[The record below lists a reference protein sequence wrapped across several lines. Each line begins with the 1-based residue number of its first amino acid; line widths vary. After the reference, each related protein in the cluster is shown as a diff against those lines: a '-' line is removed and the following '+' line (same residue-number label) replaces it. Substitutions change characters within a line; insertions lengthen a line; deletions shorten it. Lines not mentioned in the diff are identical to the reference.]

1 MRIGA
6 RTLAKPPASDG
17 HMKLFYVPG
26 VCSLSPHIVL
36 REMGADFQLD
46 KVDRSTKISESG
58 VNYNQLNPK
67 SYVPALQ
74 LDDGTV
80 LTEGAAIVMYLADQK
95 GGEKVAPRPGTRERY
110 KLQEWLVFIATEIHK
125 NFGPLFR
132 KTPDPVP
139 RETLQKRLDLVSG
152 ILAKQPYLLG
162 DKFSAADAYLFTVLR
177 WGARVELPLP
187 SALQQFME
195 RMKARPAV
203 AKALE
208 VEGLT

>member
-1 MRIGA
+1 MR
-6 RTLAKPPASDG
+6 
-17 HMKLFYVPG
+17 LFYVPG

-46 KVDRSTKISESG
+46 KVDRKTKISDAG
-58 VNYNQLNPK
+58 VDYNQLNPK

-80 LTEGAAIVMYLADQK
+80 LTEGASIVLYLADQK
-95 GGEKVAPRPGTRERY
+95 GGEKVAPRPGTKERY

-125 NFGPLFR
+125 NFSPLFR

-139 RETLQKRLDLVSG
+139 RETLQKRIDLVAQT
-152 ILAKQPYLLG
+152 LAKQPYLLG
-162 DKFSAADAYLFTVLR
+162 DKFSVADAYLFTVLR
-177 WGARVELPLP
+177 WAPRVELPLP
-187 SALQQFME
+187 PVLQQYMD
-195 RMKARPAV
+195 RIRARPAV

>member
-1 MRIGA
+1 
-6 RTLAKPPASDG
+6 
-17 HMKLFYVPG
+17 MKLFYVPG

-46 KVDRSTKISESG
+46 KVDRKTKISEAG
-58 VNYNQLNPK
+58 VDYNQLNPK

-80 LTEGAAIVMYLADQK
+80 LTEGASIVLYLADQI
-95 GGEKVAPRPGTRERY
+95 GGEKVAPRPGTKERY
-110 KLQEWLVFIATEIHK
+110 KLQEWLVYIATEIHK

-132 KTPDPVP
+132 KTPDPIP
-139 RETLQKRLDLVSG
+139 RETLQKRIDFAAQT
-152 ILAKQPYLLG
+152 LAKQPYLLG
-162 DKFSAADAYLFTVLR
+162 DKFSVADAYLFAVLR
-177 WGARVELPLP
+177 WAPRVEVPLP
-187 SALQQFME
+187 PVLQQYMD

>member
-1 MRIGA
+1 
-6 RTLAKPPASDG
+6 
-17 HMKLFYVPG
+17 MKLFYVPG

-46 KVDRSTKISESG
+46 KVDRKTKISEAG
-58 VNYNQLNPK
+58 VDYNQLNPK

-80 LTEGAAIVMYLADQK
+80 LTEGASIVLYLADQK
-95 GGEKVAPRPGTRERY
+95 GGEKVAPRPGTKERY
-110 KLQEWLVFIATEIHK
+110 KLQEWLVYIATEIHK

-139 RETLQKRLDLVSG
+139 RETLQKRIDFAAQT
-152 ILAKQPYLLG
+152 LAKQPYLLG
-162 DKFSAADAYLFTVLR
+162 DKFSVADAYLFAVLR
-177 WGARVELPLP
+177 WAPRVEVPLP
-187 SALQQFME
+187 PVLQQYMD
-195 RMKARPAV
+195 RVKARPAV